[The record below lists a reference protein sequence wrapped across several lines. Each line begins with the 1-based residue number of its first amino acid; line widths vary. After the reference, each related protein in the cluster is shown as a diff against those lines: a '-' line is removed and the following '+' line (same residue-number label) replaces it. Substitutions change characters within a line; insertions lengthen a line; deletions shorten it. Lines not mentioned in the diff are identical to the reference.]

1 MLHSTCLHLTDL
13 EQAPLNTHFCAF
25 LPGSAPEGR
34 SLLQIK
40 WGTRN
45 TGKSSLFPPHPD
57 LLEEGFFF
65 FFSSKYCKN
74 ISKSAPDTFQEFT
87 CHLLKNINDA
97 PVWDV
102 VVPWFIEQKQRE
114 TKATSAWLP
123 KTDRRITH
131 GRMEHCSIT
140 LLGQALVWWPHL
152 CKTGRKKTQLLPTS
166 CSSLWTPFQTTDT
179 KITDTWT
186 ACRQPCELTP
196 THCNT
201 QWDISS

>member
-1 MLHSTCLHLTDL
+1 MPALDRSWTSPSKH
-13 EQAPLNTHFCAF
+13 PF
-25 LPGSAPEGR
+25 LC
-34 SLLQIK
+34 
-40 WGTRN
+40 
-45 TGKSSLFPPHPD
+45 FPPWVCPWGQIFAAD
-57 LLEEGFFF
+57 KVRDKKYWEIFLVSTSSRSAWRRIFF

-201 QWDISS
+201 QWDMSS